1 MMPIMRIPVRRGGGR
16 DIRTLMLCTALVGAP
31 LVLASVSSSV
41 HAAETGDLR
50 QALEAERMNLAQQR
64 QRLDEQTRQLQ
75 EQQRRLDALESALL
89 ATMRGTGAGAGAGA
103 EGAPPSPPIASQRA
117 GQPAGVET
125 VGEAPT
131 EERAPQIAVLGD
143 QGGIITRAGQLT
155 IEPSVEY
162 AHADRNRVLFRGIEV
177 VEAVLV
183 GVFDINES
191 RQDAVTAGLAVR
203 YGLSSRLE
211 VTARLPYVYRTDRS
225 VLAPIPGSENPPGSG
240 AGTRESLA
248 EGDGIGDVEAS
259 VRYQLNRGRGG
270 WPFLIGGLQV
280 IAPTGSDPF
289 DIERTA
295 VGAPRDTATGS
306 GFWGVSPSLTALMPS
321 EPAVFFGTLGYT
333 RNFGR
338 NIDTRIGSSQLDYAK
353 PGDSLS
359 AALGFGVSLN
369 ERASFNLGYGHSWAF
384 GTRTVSRVEQ
394 SGGPGQPPTLSAP
407 ISMTSRD
414 LQIGRY
420 MFGVSYRVGPTTTLN
435 WAVEIGATD
444 DATDV
449 RTVLRVP
456 FSM

>member
-16 DIRTLMLCTALVGAP
+16 EIRTLMLCTALVGAP
-31 LVLASVSSSV
+31 LVFASLSSSA

-75 EQQRRLDALESALL
+75 EQQRRLDALESAMLE
-89 ATMRGTGAGAGAGA
+89 TMRGTGASASA
-103 EGAPPSPPIASQRA
+103 EGTQPSRPISSQRA

-248 EGDGIGDVEAS
+248 EGNGIGDVEAS

-280 IAPTGSDPF
+280 IAP
-289 DIERTA
+289 
-295 VGAPRDTATGS
+295 TGS

-338 NIDTRIGSSQLDYAK
+338 NIDTRIGSAQLDYAK

-456 FSM
+456 ISM